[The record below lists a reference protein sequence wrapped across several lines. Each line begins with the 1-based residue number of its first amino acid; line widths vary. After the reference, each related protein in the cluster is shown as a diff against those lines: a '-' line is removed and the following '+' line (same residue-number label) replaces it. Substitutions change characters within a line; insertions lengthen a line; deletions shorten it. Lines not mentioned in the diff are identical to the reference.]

1 MKTGFN
7 DLDKII
13 NLSEPQLILIPELI
27 PCNDYDCNID
37 YLFVNNILHNIGIE
51 QKIPSAIFSFDV
63 DDIKTRVCNLTLE
76 MDWSLVKATYF
87 LEEEFEKDV
96 IKKYRKGNK
105 VQIPLNDYI
114 DDEEIDFGVISE
126 YVLSDRKIKKFENE
140 KYNLDNSNLY
150 IEEIENSL
158 NYAFDSFK
166 ERCINL
172 KKEKDIRII
181 GIVECIDL
189 TQDNYSLAI
198 KKLADLA
205 RELDIIFIVELSR
218 KYNFIN
224 FNKNIKEY
232 LDEFQKMIEYS
243 DIVITP
249 KFSYTTYNGYS
260 DIELFVSQKD
270 KKEIRKCELK
280 YDMNINKIA
289 N

>member
-1 MKTGFN
+1 MRTGFD
-7 DLDKII
+7 DLDSII

-27 PCNDYDCNID
+27 PHNDYDCNID

-51 QKIPSAIFSFDV
+51 QNIPSAIFSFDV

-76 MDWSLVKATYF
+76 MDWSLVKATYV
-87 LEEEFEKDV
+87 LEECFEKDV

-114 DDEEIDFGVISE
+114 DDEEKDYGVISE
-126 YVLSDRKIKKFENE
+126 YVLSERKIKKFENE

-150 IEEIENSL
+150 IEEIEDVL
-158 NYAFDSFK
+158 NFTFDNFK
-166 ERCINL
+166 ERCINQ

-189 TQDNYSLAI
+189 TQDNYSLTI

-205 RELDIIFIVELSR
+205 RELDVIFIVELSE
-218 KYNFIN
+218 KYDFIN
-224 FNKNIKEY
+224 FKKNIKEY
-232 LDEFQKMIEYS
+232 LVEFQKMIEYS
-243 DIVITP
+243 DIVIIP
-249 KFSYTTYNGYS
+249 KYSYTTHNECS
-260 DIELFVSQKD
+260 DIELAISQKD

-280 YDMNINKIA
+280 YDIKLNKII